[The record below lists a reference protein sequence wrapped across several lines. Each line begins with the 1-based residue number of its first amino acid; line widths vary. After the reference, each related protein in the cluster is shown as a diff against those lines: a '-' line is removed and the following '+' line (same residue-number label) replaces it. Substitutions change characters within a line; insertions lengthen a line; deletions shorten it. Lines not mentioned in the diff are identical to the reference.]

1 MENDVLNLINGTL
14 QPALG
19 GEWLENVEPAT
30 GAVYGRIARS
40 GVDDVEAAV
49 AAGRAAFPEWRAWS
63 PADRR
68 AVLHRLADKVAEN
81 AALLAESE
89 ARDNG
94 KPVSLA
100 AAVDIPRAEQNLR
113 FYASAAEQFASESHT
128 MGDGTVNYTLRK
140 PLGVVGCISPWNLPL
155 YLFTWKIAPALASG
169 NCVVAKPSEV
179 TPMTAYLLG
188 TWAKE
193 VGLPDGVLN
202 ILHGLGP
209 EVGQAMVDHHHVRA
223 ISFTGGSSTGAAISA
238 AAAPKFKKL
247 SLELGG
253 KNATVVFD
261 DCDFDAALST
271 AIRAAFAN
279 QGQICLCGSRIL
291 VQDTIYD
298 RFRDAMVDKVSRMR
312 IGDPMDPETKMG
324 AVVSRAHRD
333 KVLAAIATARGEGG
347 TILCGGGRHQ
357 PREPRLQGG
366 FFVQP
371 TLIEGLDHTCV
382 TNREEIFGPVATL
395 QPFSD
400 EREALGLANATKYGL
415 SASVWTRD
423 LQRAHRVAS
432 GIDTGMVWINC
443 WLVRDLRTPFGGTRQ
458 SGVGREGGYNSM
470 RFFTEPQNICIKL

>member
-1 MENDVLNLINGTL
+1 MANDVLNLINGVL

-19 GEWLENVEPAT
+19 GEWLDNVEPAT

-40 GVDDVEAAV
+40 DADDVEAAV
-49 AAGRAAFPEWRAWS
+49 AAARAAFPAWRAWS
-63 PADRR
+63 PTDRR

-81 AALLAESE
+81 AALLAEAE

-100 AAVDIPRAEQNLR
+100 ATVDIPRAEQNLR

-291 VQDTIYD
+291 VQDTIYE

-371 TLIEGLDHTCV
+371 TLNEGLDHTCV

-423 LQRAHRVAS
+423 LQRAHRVAA

-470 RFFTEPQNICIKL
+470 RFFTEPQNVCVKL

>member
-1 MENDVLNLINGTL
+1 MANDVLNLINGVL

-19 GEWLENVEPAT
+19 GEWLDNVEPAT

-40 GVDDVEAAV
+40 DADDVEAAV
-49 AAGRAAFPEWRAWS
+49 AAARAAFPAWRAWS
-63 PADRR
+63 PTDRR

-81 AALLAESE
+81 AALLAEAE

-100 AAVDIPRAEQNLR
+100 ATVDIPRAEQNLR

-291 VQDTIYD
+291 VQDTIYE

-423 LQRAHRVAS
+423 LQRAHRVAA
-432 GIDTGMVWINC
+432 GIDTGMIWINC

-470 RFFTEPQNICIKL
+470 RFFTEPQNVCVKL

>member
-1 MENDVLNLINGTL
+1 MENDVLNLINGVL

-19 GEWLENVEPAT
+19 GEWLDNVEPAT

-40 GVDDVEAAV
+40 GADDVEAAV
-49 AAGRAAFPEWRAWS
+49 TAARAAFPEWRAWS

-81 AALLAESE
+81 AALLAEAE

-100 AAVDIPRAEQNLR
+100 TAVDIPRAEQNLR
-113 FYASAAEQFASESHT
+113 FYASAAEQFASESHIL
-128 MGDGTVNYTLRK
+128 GDGTVNYTLRK

-179 TPMTAYLLG
+179 TPMTAFLLG
-188 TWAKE
+188 KWAKE

-291 VQDTIYD
+291 VQDTIYE

-395 QPFSD
+395 QSFSD

-423 LQRAHRVAS
+423 LQRAHRVAA

-470 RFFTEPQNICIKL
+470 RFFTEPQNVCVKL

>member
-1 MENDVLNLINGTL
+1 MENDVLNLINGVL

-19 GEWLENVEPAT
+19 GEWLDNVEPAT

-40 GVDDVEAAV
+40 GADDVEAAV
-49 AAGRAAFPEWRAWS
+49 TAARAAFPEWRAWS

-81 AALLAESE
+81 AALLAEAE

-100 AAVDIPRAEQNLR
+100 TSVDIPRAEQNLR

-179 TPMTAYLLG
+179 TPMTACLLG

-291 VQDTIYD
+291 VQDTIYE

-357 PREPRLQGG
+357 PRESRLQGG

-395 QPFSD
+395 QSFSN

-423 LQRAHRVAS
+423 LQRAHRVAA

-470 RFFTEPQNICIKL
+470 RFFTEPQNVCVKL

>member
-1 MENDVLNLINGTL
+1 MENDVLNLIGGEH

-19 GEWLENVEPAT
+19 GEWLDNVEPAT

-40 GVDDVEAAV
+40 GAEDVDAAV
-49 AAGRAAFPEWRAWS
+49 AAGRKAFPEWRTWS
-63 PADRR
+63 PSDRR
-68 AVLHRLADKVAEN
+68 AVLSRLADKVAEN
-81 AALLAESE
+81 ADMLADAES
-89 ARDNG
+89 RDNG
-94 KPVSLA
+94 KPISLA

-113 FYASAAEQFASESHT
+113 FYASAAEQFASESHA

-179 TPMTAYLLG
+179 TPMTAFLLG
-188 TWAKE
+188 QWAKE

-209 EVGQAMVDHHHVRA
+209 EVGQSMVDHHHVRA

-261 DCDFDAALST
+261 DADFEDAVSN

-291 VQDTIYD
+291 IQDTLYD
-298 RFRDAMVDKVSRMR
+298 RFRDAMVAKVSKMR
-312 IGDPMDPETKMG
+312 IGDPLDPQTRMG

-333 KVLAAIATARGEGG
+333 KVLAAINTARGEGG

-357 PREPRLQGG
+357 PAEPRLKGG

-371 TLIEGLDHTCV
+371 TLIEGLDHNCI

-395 QPFSD
+395 QPFRD
-400 EREALGLANATKYGL
+400 EREALGLVNATKYGL

-423 LQRAHRVAS
+423 LQRAHRVAA

-458 SGVGREGGYNSM
+458 SGVGREGGYHSM
-470 RFFTEPQNICIKL
+470 QFFTQPQNVCVKL

>member
-1 MENDVLNLINGTL
+1 MENDVLNLINGVL

-19 GEWLENVEPAT
+19 GEWLDNVEPAT

-40 GVDDVEAAV
+40 GADDVEAAV
-49 AAGRAAFPEWRAWS
+49 TGARAAFPEWRAWS

-81 AALLAESE
+81 AALLAEAE

-100 AAVDIPRAEQNLR
+100 TAVDIPRAEQNLR
-113 FYASAAEQFASESHT
+113 FYASAAEQFASESHI

-179 TPMTAYLLG
+179 TPMTAFLLG
-188 TWAKE
+188 KWAKE

-291 VQDTIYD
+291 VQDTIYE

-395 QPFSD
+395 QSFSD

-423 LQRAHRVAS
+423 LQRAHRVAA

-470 RFFTEPQNICIKL
+470 RFFTEPQNVCVKL

>member
-68 AVLHRLADKVAEN
+68 AVLHRLADKVAET

-291 VQDTIYD
+291 VQDTIYE
-298 RFRDAMVDKVSRMR
+298 RFRDAMVNKVSRMR

-395 QPFSD
+395 QSFSD

-470 RFFTEPQNICIKL
+470 RFFTEPQNVCVKL

>member
-1 MENDVLNLINGTL
+1 MENDVLNLINGVL

-19 GEWLENVEPAT
+19 GEWLDNVEPAT
-30 GAVYGRIARS
+30 GEVYGRIARS
-40 GVDDVEAAV
+40 GEDDVEAAV
-49 AAGRAAFPEWRAWS
+49 TAARAAFPEWRAWS
-63 PADRR
+63 PAERR
-68 AVLHRLADKVAEN
+68 AVLHRLADKVVEN
-81 AALLAESE
+81 AALLAEAE

-100 AAVDIPRAEQNLR
+100 TAVDIPRAEQNLR

-179 TPMTAYLLG
+179 TPMTAFLLG
-188 TWAKE
+188 KWAKE

-253 KNATVVFD
+253 KNATIVFD

-271 AIRAAFAN
+271 AIRSAFAN

-291 VQDTIYD
+291 VQDTIYE

-357 PREPRLQGG
+357 PRESRLQGG

-395 QPFSD
+395 QSFSN

-423 LQRAHRVAS
+423 LQRAHRVAA

-470 RFFTEPQNICIKL
+470 RFFTEPQNVCVKL

>member
-68 AVLHRLADKVAEN
+68 AVLHRLADKVAQN
-81 AALLAESE
+81 AALLAEAE

-291 VQDTIYD
+291 VQDTMYE
-298 RFRDAMVDKVSRMR
+298 RFRDAMVNKVSRMR

-395 QPFSD
+395 QSFSD

-470 RFFTEPQNICIKL
+470 RFFTEPQNVCVKL

>member
-1 MENDVLNLINGTL
+1 MENDVLNLINGVL

-19 GEWLENVEPAT
+19 GEWLDNVEPAT

-40 GVDDVEAAV
+40 GADDVEAAV
-49 AAGRAAFPEWRAWS
+49 AAARAAFAEWRAWS

-81 AALLAESE
+81 AALLAEAE

-100 AAVDIPRAEQNLR
+100 TAVDIPRAEQNLR

-179 TPMTAYLLG
+179 TPMTAFLLG
-188 TWAKE
+188 KWAKE

-253 KNATVVFD
+253 KNATIVFD

-271 AIRAAFAN
+271 AIRSAFAN

-291 VQDTIYD
+291 VQDTIYE

-357 PREPRLQGG
+357 PRESRLQGG

-395 QPFSD
+395 QSFSN
-400 EREALGLANATKYGL
+400 EREALGIANATKYGL

-423 LQRAHRVAS
+423 LQRAHRVAA

-470 RFFTEPQNICIKL
+470 RFFTEPQNVCVKL

>member
-1 MENDVLNLINGTL
+1 MENDVLNLINGML

-19 GEWLENVEPAT
+19 GEWLDNVEPAT

-40 GVDDVEAAV
+40 GADDVEAAV
-49 AAGRAAFPEWRAWS
+49 TAARAAFPEWRAWS
-63 PADRR
+63 PAERR

-81 AALLAESE
+81 AALLAEAE

-100 AAVDIPRAEQNLR
+100 TAVDIPRAEQNLR

-179 TPMTAYLLG
+179 TPMTAFLLG
-188 TWAKE
+188 KWAKE

-253 KNATVVFD
+253 KNATIVFD

-271 AIRAAFAN
+271 AIRSAFAN

-291 VQDTIYD
+291 VQDTIYE

-312 IGDPMDPETKMG
+312 IGDPMNPETKMG

-357 PREPRLQGG
+357 PRESRLQGG

-395 QPFSD
+395 QSFSN

-423 LQRAHRVAS
+423 LQRAHRVAA

-470 RFFTEPQNICIKL
+470 RFFTEPQNVCVKL